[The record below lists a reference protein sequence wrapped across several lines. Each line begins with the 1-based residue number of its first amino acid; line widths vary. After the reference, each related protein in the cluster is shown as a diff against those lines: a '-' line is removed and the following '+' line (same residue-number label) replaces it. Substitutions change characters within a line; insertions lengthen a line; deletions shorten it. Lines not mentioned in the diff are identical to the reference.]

1 MKKHWNKE
9 TNKRKY
15 ERTKEEAKKS
25 SFKFTDEELAH
36 PYLDK
41 LSHQTKSYR
50 IMRMITL
57 AYYLGKMKGISEVD
71 EGITPVTLSDE
82 VEKIVT
88 LGNE

>member
-71 EGITPVTLSDE
+71 EGLTPVTLSDE

>member
-71 EGITPVTLSDE
+71 EGLTPVTLSDE
-82 VEKIVT
+82 IEKIVT
-88 LGNE
+88 LGDE

>member
-1 MKKHWNKE
+1 VKKHWNKE

-71 EGITPVTLSDE
+71 EGLTPVTLSDE
-82 VEKIVT
+82 IEKIVT

>member
-25 SFKFTDEELAH
+25 SFKYTDEELEH

-50 IMRMITL
+50 ILRMITL

-71 EGITPVTLSDE
+71 EGLTPINLSDDI
-82 VEKIVT
+82 EKIVQ
-88 LGNE
+88 LGDE

>member
-1 MKKHWNKE
+1 VKKHWNKE

>member
-9 TNKRKY
+9 TNKRRY
-15 ERTKEEAKKS
+15 ERTMEDAKKS
-25 SFKFTDEELAH
+25 SFRFTDDELAH

-71 EGITPVTLSDE
+71 EG
-82 VEKIVT
+82 
-88 LGNE
+88 

>member
-71 EGITPVTLSDE
+71 EGLTPVTLSDE
-82 VEKIVT
+82 IEKIVT

>member
-71 EGITPVTLSDE
+71 EGLTPVTLSDE
-82 VEKIVT
+82 IEKIVT
-88 LGNE
+88 LGDG

>member
-9 TNKRKY
+9 TNKRRY
-15 ERTKEEAKKS
+15 ERTMEDAKKS
-25 SFKFTDEELAH
+25 SFRFTDEELAH

-71 EGITPVTLSDE
+71 EGLAPVTLSDE
-82 VEKIVT
+82 IEKIVA
-88 LGNE
+88 LGDD

>member
-9 TNKRKY
+9 TNKRRY
-15 ERTKEEAKKS
+15 ERTMEDAKKS
-25 SFKFTDEELAH
+25 SFRFTDDELDQ

-41 LSHQTKSYR
+41 LSHQTKSHR

-71 EGITPVTLSDE
+71 EGLTPVTLSDE
-82 VEKIVT
+82 IEKIVT
-88 LGNE
+88 LGDD